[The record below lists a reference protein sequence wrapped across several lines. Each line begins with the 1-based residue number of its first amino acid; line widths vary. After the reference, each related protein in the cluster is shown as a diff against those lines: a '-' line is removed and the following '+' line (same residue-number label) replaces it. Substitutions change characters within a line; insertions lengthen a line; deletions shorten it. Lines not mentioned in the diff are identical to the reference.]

1 ANGTSASVGTLTTGA
16 LTLTGAN
23 TFHADASG
31 TLTSNWDKLIVNGA
45 VDLGSTSAFQLSI
58 ASGLNFT
65 AETTYTLIDATTLLG
80 TFATYADNTAYNFD
94 GYDFTVLY
102 DTANG
107 DFNLK
112 AVPEPS
118 TWAAGALALAAV
130 AFTQRRRIRTLAQSA
145 A

>member
-1 ANGTSASVGTLTTGA
+1 MCIRDSV
-16 LTLTGAN
+16 
-23 TFHADASG
+23 DASG
-31 TLTSNWDKLIVNGA
+31 TALANWDKVVVAGTA
-45 VDLGSTSAFQLSI
+45 DLGSAIFDLDI

-65 AETTYTLIDATTLLG
+65 AGTTYTLIDASTLLG